1 MPTIQFDVLV
11 PPADA
16 TTVRDTFQNALDILA
31 DKDKITSGAVTM
43 QEAPD
48 VDDAV
53 VQQLHANHRND
64 HDGAELADATVHRYQ
79 IVVDGVVSSYN
90 QLAMGLSRVLT
101 PAATLPNDPLA
112 EISREADFEMSATYP
127 WTVEIV
133 R

>member
-79 IVVDGVVSSYN
+79 IVVDG
-90 QLAMGLSRVLT
+90 
-101 PAATLPNDPLA
+101 AAFVDRCRPYTYGY
-112 EISREADFEMSATYP
+112 ISIHSCLYRYKAY
-127 WTVEIV
+127 
-133 R
+133 